1 MGTVDLKSG
10 FSPATYGAGAGVVL
24 LIILQL
30 ITSLV
35 STGSPQIIPALTFE
49 GNLLQFIG
57 AYFSYFFTTVGGL
70 AFVITT
76 VVFYITA
83 TVYVQKSTGT
93 EHETAAVMRG
103 MLIGLASGM
112 NFILAYNIYGMW
124 FGQTTGLIVGA
135 VLFGLG
141 ILASVKAVSQN
152 DFFQGLIGW
161 LSWLAPMS
169 WVVLL
174 LGLVL
179 AIISFPLA
187 LLGLAGVN
195 FFKLGGA
202 ASADPSVQGKLFSV
216 NWKTGTFFLVGGM
229 GSNANYAKTAYNM
242 GNVGFI
248 HRDAQHDH
256 TDHEAGHNLSLFV
269 FGWLVH
275 LLGAVDENV
284 VGYHAQALTEL
295 LAESHDHSSTSA
307 KLQMWA

>member
-1 MGTVDLKSG
+1 MGTVDLKGG

-49 GNLLQFIG
+49 GNVFQFIG

-83 TVYVQKSTGT
+83 TVFVQKSTAT

-103 MLIGLASGM
+103 MLIGIASGM

-124 FGQTTGLIVGA
+124 FGQTVGLIVGA
-135 VLFGLG
+135 GLFGLG
-141 ILASVKAVSQN
+141 ILASVKAVSQS
-152 DFFQGLIGW
+152 DFFQGVIGW

-174 LGLVL
+174 LGLVF
-179 AIISFPLA
+179 AVISFPLA
-187 LLGLAGVN
+187 LIGLAGVN

-256 TDHEAGHNLSLFV
+256 SEHEAGHNLSLFV

-275 LLGAVDENV
+275 LLGAVDENI

-295 LAESHDHSSTSA
+295 LAESHDRSSTSA